1 MSNYLGI
8 DALTLQQWEETSL
21 AHPVTCVE
29 MRELFEEVIEGADQK
44 LQVNK

>member
-8 DALTLQQWEETSL
+8 DALTLQQWEETCL

>member
-1 MSNYLGI
+1 MSNYLSI
-8 DALTLQQWEETSL
+8 DELTLQQWEEISL
-21 AHPVTCVE
+21 CVE

>member
-8 DALTLQQWEETSL
+8 DELTLQQWEEISL
-21 AHPVTCVE
+21 AHSVTCVE